1 MLKRLLSNDL
11 PRSTWL
17 AWMLAAV
24 FLGLAFAP
32 FLFPGVKALSVAA
45 KILVNPRA
53 PAALT
58 TVHLHVVLARRLK
71 QVARLLT
78 RRHVQR
84 ASLLVALTP
93 KSVHQSHAH
102 RVNFQPS

>member
-1 MLKRLLSNDL
+1 MTAKVVSPSNPVKTTL
-11 PRSTWL
+11 MRVK
-17 AWMLAAV
+17 AALAAT
-24 FLGLAFAP
+24 L
-32 FLFPGVKALSVAA
+32 VKALHVATSVAA

-78 RRHVQR
+78 RRHVQL

-93 KSVHQSHAH
+93 KSVLLSHAH
-102 RVNFQPS
+102 RVNFQRC